1 MPTDLYRQVTKRR
14 LWQFCY
20 WSGVVVLFG
29 LAAWRRFTLPLDPIA
44 DPDTWGYL
52 SPSAKKADGRSVWSY
67 LWPELYLSRLR
78 LSAVAL
84 IPRLPCD
91 HCCSACSW
99 TGGWRDTFAYVASR
113 SHFFRASAAF
123 PRVLLRDR
131 VGRGG
136 DVPRGE

>member
-1 MPTDLYRQVTKRR
+1 MDHKTARMAEMCRHLQFLKSDNPCSQAHVDFCPLLYTRGIS
-14 LWQFCY
+14 FH
-20 WSGVVVLFG
+20 
-29 LAAWRRFTLPLDPIA
+29 
-44 DPDTWGYL
+44 
-52 SPSAKKADGRSVWSY
+52 SAKKADGRSVWSY